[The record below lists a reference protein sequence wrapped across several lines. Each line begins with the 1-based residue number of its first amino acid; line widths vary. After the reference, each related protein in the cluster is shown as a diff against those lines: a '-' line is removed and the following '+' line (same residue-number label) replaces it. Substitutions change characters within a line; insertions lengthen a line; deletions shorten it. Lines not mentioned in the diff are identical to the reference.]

1 LKRAFAKPA
10 WAMDTGKGIIKSKR
24 LNVMKT
30 KLPNRIALLAAAVL
44 CFFSLCDSTR
54 VFGQDYVPLIDASK
68 QWNVM
73 VTWYA
78 YGGSPAIKNTI
89 NFWIAENDTII
100 NDTVYNT
107 VIANNPNSTGYF
119 PNGTVGFIRE
129 DTLERKVYFRDY
141 EATEPFFMIKDRLLY
156 DFSIESGDTV
166 EVFGMYTCPEFWNT
180 YVVSSTSS
188 VSLLNGSERKVW
200 NLSPIGGY
208 AQNNDQW
215 IEGIGSLNGMPFPAC
230 YQLQTIS
237 FSLDLL
243 CYFEGETKLYA
254 LMEDTCEVYWTS
266 SVSELAANPIHC
278 YPNPARD
285 ELNISLPDNFQDC
298 HTISIFDLSG
308 GLLLQEVHCGNEF
321 RVNVRNL
328 KPGLYFLKVVSQRG
342 VFELKFVKF

>member
-1 LKRAFAKPA
+1 
-10 WAMDTGKGIIKSKR
+10 
-24 LNVMKT
+24 
-30 KLPNRIALLAAAVL
+30 
-44 CFFSLCDSTR
+44 
-54 VFGQDYVPLIDASK
+54 
-68 QWNVM
+68 
-73 VTWYA
+73 
-78 YGGSPAIKNTI
+78 
-89 NFWIAENDTII
+89 
-100 NDTVYNT
+100 
-107 VIANNPNSTGYF
+107 
-119 PNGTVGFIRE
+119 
-129 DTLERKVYFRDY
+129 
-141 EATEPFFMIKDRLLY
+141 
-156 DFSIESGDTV
+156 
-166 EVFGMYTCPEFWNT
+166 
-180 YVVSSTSS
+180 
-188 VSLLNGSERKVW
+188 
-200 NLSPIGGY
+200 
-208 AQNNDQW
+208 
-215 IEGIGSLNGMPFPAC
+215 MPFPAC